1 MPDHSDSDDNQNA
14 IAIIGMSVRLPGA
27 SNLADY
33 WDMLL
38 NGKDAIHFFTE
49 NELKAAGV
57 PPGQI
62 NDPNFIASRG
72 YLAGVDEFDA

>member
-33 WDMLL
+33 WNMLHS
-38 NGKDAIHFFTE
+38 GKEAIRFFTGD
-49 NELKAAGV
+49 ELKAAG
-57 PPGQI
+57 GTSQS
-62 NDPNFIASRG
+62 D
-72 YLAGVDEFDA
+72 